1 MKDKIHGGN
10 IWIFYLN
17 AKISS
22 VERKTS
28 SFGKRFLNFENFS
41 KLPKF
46 SQFLIRWRFFEGR
59 NCHIFSL
66 LASKLINVI
75 IFIQMDARQSHNLK
89 FLYLSQQQ
97 QSPSIWFAWWSH
109 NLQCVSITQLKL
121 QKAFEWSWVTVSLQ
135 AKRSCQACPWN
146 WSLTTIRLITLV
158 PPTLY
163 WMDEVMNPWNYY
175 AACFFSFMT
184 HDWSWSDEDDEER
197 YGSFVKTLV
206 ADNNDVMSVG
216 KFSATY
222 GSELESSFRFWAYK
236 PQGL

>member
-1 MKDKIHGGN
+1 MQ
-10 IWIFYLN
+10 
-17 AKISS
+17 
-22 VERKTS
+22 
-28 SFGKRFLNFENFS
+28 GK
-41 KLPKF
+41 
-46 SQFLIRWRFFEGR
+46 
-59 NCHIFSL
+59 
-66 LASKLINVI
+66 VI
-75 IFIQMDARQSHNLK
+75 IWNFYTSHSSSNPPQSDLHDGHTIYNVCPYTVETSK
-89 FLYLSQQQ
+89 GFWMKLSD
-97 QSPSIWFAWWSH
+97 SFSTS
-109 NLQCVSITQLKL
+109 
-121 QKAFEWSWVTVSLQ
+121 Q

-163 WMDEVMNPWNYY
+163 WMDGVMNPWNYY